1 MQKLLIAAISGGV
14 LAITCG
20 WLFPWGEGTVHGQG
34 SKKAAKGKKP
44 VANVQ
49 NLDIRASQ
57 IQASFTKEAEEL
69 AGAYAETGHLEK
81 SKSLLEQALTLNPED
96 PGLKE
101 KLKKV
106 DELILSSN
114 DFQMQVNAAG
124 GWEETKAMLFKDQ
137 PVRFQVQ
144 GTYRFVA
151 NTTVGAAGFPDKDPE
166 KDMAPGV
173 PCGALMGVIV
183 AEGNKPGKQFLIGE
197 GGEVKPKET
206 GYLFLRVN
214 SPPECKHVGKLS
226 ITISGYVKS
235 K

>member
-1 MQKLLIAAISGGV
+1 MRKLLIVTAAAGLLGTV
-14 LAITCG
+14 CG
-20 WLFPWGEGTVHGQG
+20 ILFPWGEGAAHGQS
-34 SKKAAKGKKP
+34 SKKGAKSKKP
-44 VANVQ
+44 IANVQ
-49 NLDIRASQ
+49 NLDLRATQ
-57 IQASFTKEAEEL
+57 MQTSFVKEAEDL
-69 AGAYAETGHLEK
+69 AGQYADAGHLEK
-81 SKSLLEQALTLNPED
+81 AKGLLESVLALSPD
-96 PGLKE
+96 APGVKD

-106 DELILSSN
+106 DELILTSN

-137 PVRFQVQ
+137 PVRFQVT

-151 NTTVGAAGFPDKDPE
+151 NTMVGAAGFPNKDPE
-166 KDMAPGV
+166 KDMATDV

-197 GGEVKPKET
+197 GVDFKPKET

-214 SPPECKHVGKLS
+214 SPPDCKHVGKLS
-226 ITISGYVKS
+226 ISISGYVKS